1 MTPRQNKLVTTLCL
15 SLMLVSGASAGNDAK
30 TKNGSGNGGSNTSP
44 SIGKSLSLKDEA
56 MFFVN
61 GSLTTSNYPSAGS
74 GTTAPTPA
82 TFDVNQMFV
91 HFRSPKSKSS
101 HKLPIIMVHGSGL
114 TGMSWETTPDGREG
128 WATYFTRLG
137 FDTYIVDF
145 PGRGRAG
152 FNVTPLNQAKFEN
165 NVALQPSLGRT
176 GLEGAWVNFRFGPT
190 YQNAFPGVQAP
201 EVNPD
206 GTVNQANVEQFSA
219 QGVPNA
225 EATLTPAAAE
235 TVPAA
240 LVELLKKTGPA
251 ILMVHSQAGQFAD
264 TAVGL
269 RPDLIRLMIHVE
281 SNCRNGTAF
290 TQAQLNGYKQVK
302 SVLYVHGDNV
312 VGNPASTGQPR
323 LTFCTADMNAIN
335 NAGGKAALVQL
346 PSVGIKGN
354 THMLMQDRNNL
365 KVADWLIKEIS
376 KRGF

>member
-1 MTPRQNKLVTTLCL
+1 MTPRHDKLATALIL
-15 SLMLVSGASAGNDAK
+15 SVALASGASAGNTRTTDRD
-30 TKNGSGNGGSNTSP
+30 TKSSP
-44 SIGKSLSLKDEA
+44 SIGKALSLRDEA

-91 HFRSPKSKSS
+91 HFRSPKTKK

-165 NVALQPSLGRT
+165 NVALQPSLART

-201 EVNPD
+201 EVNAD

-269 RPDLIRLMIHVE
+269 RPDLISLMIHVE

-335 NAGGKAALVQL
+335 NAGGKAGLVQL